1 MKQLRYFL
9 KMRWCE
15 RGLLLYTFTLLTGVR
30 LGLRFLSFEQ
40 LQKAVTRLQRKPLD
54 KPSYTLEGVV
64 WAINLCTKYMPGG
77 AKCLARALTVQH
89 LLYWQ
94 GYPFEIV
101 IGVAKGKHNQLE
113 AHAWVKSE
121 NRIVVGWLPDLE
133 RFRPLGNGTAAINSF
148 AMFA

>member
-1 MKQLRYFL
+1 MRQLRYLL

-15 RGLLLYTFTLLTGVR
+15 RGLLLYTFSLLTCVR
-30 LGLRFLSFEQ
+30 LGLRFLNFEQ
-40 LQKAVTRLQRKPLD
+40 LQKAVNRVQRKPLN
-54 KPSYTLEGVV
+54 KPTYTLEGVG

-94 GYPFEIV
+94 GYPFEVV
-101 IGVAKGKHNQLE
+101 IGVAKGDLNQLE
-113 AHAWVKSE
+113 AHAWVTSE
-121 NRIVVGWLPDLE
+121 GRIVVGWLPDLE
-133 RFRPLGNGTAAINSF
+133 RYRPLGNGTAALKNF

>member
-1 MKQLRYFL
+1 MRQLRYLL

-15 RGLLLYTFTLLTGVR
+15 RELLLYSFLLLTLVR
-30 LGLRFLSFEQ
+30 LGLRFLRFEQ
-40 LQKAVTRLQRKPLD
+40 LQQAVTRCQREPVQQ
-54 KPSYTLEGVV
+54 PAYTLEGIV

-77 AKCLARALTVQH
+77 AKCLARALTAQH
-89 LLYWQ
+89 LLHWQ

-101 IGVAKGKHNQLE
+101 IGVAKGDRNQLE

-121 NRIVVGWLPDLE
+121 NQIVVGWLPDLE
-133 RFRPLGNGTAAINSF
+133 RYRPLGNGPTAVKSF